1 MSYALEQEILKLKKE
16 IKKLE
21 FEIQE
26 LKDKHTMERLVKES
40 EVQLNATQKTIIEK
54 YELQIQTLVKINED
68 YANIIA
74 NLRQELKNKLFI
86 Y

>member
-74 NLRQELKNKLFI
+74 NLRQKLKNKLFI

>member
-86 Y
+86 F

>member
-16 IKKLE
+16 IKKFE